1 VADDAEG
8 GRPDDEP
15 IEPIDLTASSDAPVS
30 GPDVDAS
37 PAAHPEADPGAG
49 PETDVDPEARPS
61 GPPSRKALA
70 FVVVPLIG
78 LVIAS
83 QLGDILGPGLVPRP
97 LSGVVESVARSLQAL
112 GLMDRTEDTGL
123 GPLLL
128 LVLSPRLRW
137 QVAVV
142 NYVDPLPF
150 FVLGTLRMLAAD
162 PPFYLL
168 GRWYGDNAIEWAERR
183 APLMGRFL
191 RDGESM
197 FRYAAYPL
205 VAIAPN
211 NFICLLAGSSRMRP
225 AVFFTLNIGGTVVRL
240 WLVLQFGQAFAD
252 QIDVVLRWVATYRWY
267 LIGLS
272 ALLVGGAALKQA
284 RSGTGELAQLRSLE
298 DELEHPDGEL

>member
-1 VADDAEG
+1 MADDAEG
-8 GRPDDEP
+8 ERPDDERTGLGGNRADP
-15 IEPIDLTASSDAPVS
+15 DPSDDTIEP
-30 GPDVDAS
+30 
-37 PAAHPEADPGAG
+37 AATKSA
-49 PETDVDPEARPS
+49 

-83 QLGDILGPGLVPRP
+83 QLGDVLGPGLVPTP
-97 LSGVVESVARSLQAL
+97 VNGVLDPITRTLQAL
-112 GLMDRTEDTGL
+112 GLMERSSGTGL
-123 GPLLL
+123 GPIILLL
-128 LVLSPRLRW
+128 LSPRLRW

-150 FVLGTLRMLAAD
+150 FLLGTLRMLAAD

-168 GRWYGDNAIEWAERR
+168 GRWYGDNAIAWAERR
-183 APLMGRFL
+183 SPMIGRFM
-191 RDGESM
+191 RDSESL

-225 AVFFTLNIGGTVVRL
+225 AIFFTLNIGGTLVRL
-240 WLVLQFGQAFAD
+240 WLVLQFGEAFSD
-252 QIDVVLRWVATYRWY
+252 QIDVVLTWVSSYRFW
-267 LIGLS
+267 LMGLS
-272 ALLVGGAALKQA
+272 AVVVGGLMLKEA